1 MAPGSPD
8 QGCPPVDPPSTAPAG
23 STPTRAGGAAHS
35 RSPTVPELV
44 ERLFATVKPAGGLG
58 REYTHPE
65 IAERAAAA
73 GYSISPSHVWQLRHN
88 GAKNPTIRALEA
100 IAAAFGMPLAYFFVD
115 DAPLREDLALLA
127 ALHDPAVRDLAIRAH
142 GLSAETVAALATF
155 ADRAREW
162 EGIGAPEYPPE
173 PAGSDGA
180 ARDGAAQRGT
190 GAG

>member
-1 MAPGSPD
+1 MAPRSPD
-8 QGCPPVDPPSTAPAG
+8 QGCPPAEPPSTAPAG
-23 STPTRAGGAAHS
+23 LAPARAGGAARS
-35 RSPTVPELV
+35 RSPNVPELV

-65 IAERAAAA
+65 IADRAAAA

-88 GAKNPTIRALEA
+88 EAKNPTIRALEA
-100 IAAAFGMPLAYFFVD
+100 LAAAFGMPLAYFFVD
-115 DAPLREDLALLA
+115 AAPLREDLALLA

-142 GLSAETVAALATF
+142 GLSAETIAALATC

-162 EGIGAPEYPPE
+162 EGIGDPDFPPQ

-180 ARDGAAQRGT
+180 ARRGDD
-190 GAG
+190 AG